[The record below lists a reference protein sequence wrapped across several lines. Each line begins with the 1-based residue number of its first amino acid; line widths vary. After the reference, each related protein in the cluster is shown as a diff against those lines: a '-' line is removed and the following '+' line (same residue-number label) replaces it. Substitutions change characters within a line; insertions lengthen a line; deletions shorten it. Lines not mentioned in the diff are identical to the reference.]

1 MDIGR
6 YVRLS
11 FHIGRCCVVL
21 RFPFFALLAVSAM
34 FGEWSFWALI
44 AALLHEIGHL
54 AAVLILGGS
63 PERIET
69 GIAGLCIFIPERY
82 RTAPV
87 FVAGPAANILTAVI
101 FAPLSP
107 RFAAINIIMGL
118 MNLFPAPPLDG
129 GELMQLL
136 LQKISN
142 RKTADR
148 LEAAVSFS
156 ALAVLLTAGI
166 YILLRSKGNFSLL
179 LVGLWLFYKLM
190 RNYI

>member
-1 MDIGR
+1 MDTGR

-11 FHIGRCCVVL
+11 FRIGRCCVVL

-34 FGEWSFWALI
+34 FGEWSFWALV
-44 AALLHEIGHL
+44 AALLHEMGHL

-69 GIAGLCIFIPERY
+69 GAAGLCITIPERY
-82 RTAPV
+82 RTAPI
-87 FVAGPAANILTAVI
+87 FAAGPVANILTAVV

-118 MNLFPAPPLDG
+118 MNLFPTPPLDG
-129 GELMQLL
+129 GKLMQLI
-136 LQKISN
+136 LQKTAN
-142 RKTADR
+142 QKTADR
-148 LEAAVSFS
+148 IEAAVSFS